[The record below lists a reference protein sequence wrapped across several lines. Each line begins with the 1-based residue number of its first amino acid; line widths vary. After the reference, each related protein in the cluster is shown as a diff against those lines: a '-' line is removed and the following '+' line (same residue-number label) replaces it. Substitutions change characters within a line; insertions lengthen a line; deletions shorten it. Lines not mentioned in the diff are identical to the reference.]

1 MRVSCSS
8 TRDRGQTE
16 PIAALV
22 GVSVLALALSLYGVV
37 VLDVLNQDSDRELAG
52 PTVDGTWMEL
62 RDDGVY
68 DDTSDEDLSEK
79 LVVGVNDEDSRA
91 FPSGHNIH
99 IEVVYLDDD
108 GEMTTVDEATFVWQG
123 DAGAPWETVDD
134 ATPSPEADTAARPVP
149 IELKPGEVQAGTL
162 RVEVWQ

>member
-1 MRVSCSS
+1 MSSSS

-68 DDTSDEDLSEK
+68 DNTGGSIETK
-79 LVVGVNDEDSRA
+79 LLGLDRGV
-91 FPSGHNIH
+91 FPDGHNVH

-123 DAGAPWETVDD
+123 DAGPPWETVDD

>member
-37 VLDVLNQDSDRELAG
+37 VLDVLDQDSDRELAD

-68 DDTSDEDLSEK
+68 DSTEGTIEAK
-79 LVVGVNDEDSRA
+79 LDGPERGV
-91 FPSGHNIH
+91 FPDGHNVR
-99 IEVVYLDDD
+99 IELVYLADD
-108 GEMTTVDEATFVWQG
+108 GETTTVDEETFVW
-123 DAGAPWETVDD
+123 ETSDDDPPYWDDVDD
-134 ATPSPEADTAARPVP
+134 ASVPPEADTASQPVP
-149 IELKPGEVQAGTL
+149 IKLAPGEVQAGTL

>member
-37 VLDVLNQDSDRELAG
+37 VLDVLDQDSDRELAD

-68 DDTSDEDLSEK
+68 DDTGGPIETK
-79 LVVGVNDEDSRA
+79 LLGLDRGV
-91 FPSGHNIH
+91 FPDGHNVH

-108 GEMTTVDEATFVWQG
+108 GEMTTVDEATFVWRG
-123 DAGAPWETVDD
+123 ESGLFDWGPWEFVADTSV
-134 ATPSPEADTAARPVP
+134 PPEADTAARPVP
-149 IELKPGEVQAGTL
+149 IELEPGEVQAGTL